1 MKTEI
6 ILIPNSGS
14 AGLGSI
20 YRKINS
26 RYINEEDLNTLCIN
40 VNPNINKS
48 NVFFQAQHIYVVS
61 DEKINFGDYV
71 LVENKDIKKVEGYYN
86 GYYTFDDGKMF
97 VKFCEKIIATTHDL
111 KNVLKIPQTFID
123 ILIEEYNKRGNFD
136 NVPIQVINGNISL
149 NRNKETFTREEV
161 IELLKEFNDEFGNL
175 SLWGDF
181 KSSDFPKFNK
191 WIEENL

>member
-6 ILIPNSGS
+6 ILSPNSGS

-20 YRKINS
+20 YKKINPS
-26 RYINEEDLNTLCIN
+26 CINDEELNKLFLN
-40 VNPNINKS
+40 VNPNVNKS
-48 NVFFQAQHIYVVS
+48 NEYFEAQHIYVLS
-61 DEKINFGDYV
+61 DEFSDNENDYTYA
-71 LVENKDIKKVEGYYN
+71 GR
-86 GYYTFDDGKMF
+86 
-97 VKFCEKIIATTHDL
+97 KIIATTDNL
-111 KNVLKIPQTFID
+111 KNVLKIPQRFVG
-123 ILIEEYNKRGNFD
+123 ILVEEYNKKRNFD
-136 NVPIQVINGNISL
+136 NISITVENGNIFL
-149 NRNKETFTREEV
+149 NRKKETFSKEEV